1 MADASIITKQN
12 AFRKI
17 QQASVPTAYAAAAA
31 VVTSTRP
38 ATNLVWD
45 WQTATGNGSPS
56 LLHLFPFS
64 SINNGTSVGMRLL
77 GWRGYADTNGT
88 DTWWFPTV
96 LQTFLLEYTSGTV
109 PSESIDGAT
118 RFFFN
123 GITGSAIAAAP
134 TPNFFSPRTV
144 GASQV
149 EPCSVLLDPIGCQ
162 LVTVQFQS
170 TVSPVVAITMG
181 VFASN
186 V

>member
-1 MADASIITKQN
+1 MADAAIITKQN
-12 AFRKI
+12 AYRRL
-17 QQASVPTAYAAAAA
+17 QQASVPAAYAAADA

-45 WQTATGNGSPS
+45 WQAATGNGSPS

-64 SINNGTSVGMRLL
+64 SISNGTTVGMRLI

-88 DTWWFPTV
+88 DTWWLPTV
-96 LQTFLLEYTSGTV
+96 LQTFTLAYSTGTV
-109 PSESIDGAT
+109 PSATIDGAQ
-118 RFFFN
+118 RFFFA
-123 GITGSAIAAAP
+123 GITGSALAAAP
-134 TPNFFSPRTV
+134 TPNFFSPAAIS
-144 GASQV
+144 ASRV

-170 TVSPVVAITMG
+170 SNTPTMG
-181 VFASN
+181 VFAAN